1 MAGKADFTEEEWKA
15 LQKGVTGAGIL
26 VATSD
31 RSFFDSFKEAG
42 ALAKHLAAGRRNST
56 SQLVR
61 EASETKGTGL
71 SFRDSPQ
78 EVETETLDALR
89 STVSLLQT
97 KAPDEIDAYRSFVLD
112 VAQSVSAAAGGGE
125 HAESATIEKIRDAL
139 GEPATTG

>member
-1 MAGKADFTEEEWKA
+1 MAEKVDFTEEEWKT

-42 ALAKHLAAGRRNST
+42 ALAKHLAAARQNST

-61 EASETKGTGL
+61 EAAETKGTGL
-71 SFRDSPQ
+71 SVRDSPQ
-78 EVETETLDALR
+78 EVEAETLDALR

-97 KAPDEIDAYRSFVLD
+97 KAPDEVDAYRSLVLD
-112 VAQSVSAAAGGGE
+112 IARSVSEAAGGGDE
-125 HAESATIEKIRDAL
+125 AESAAIGKIKNALDASA
-139 GEPATTG
+139 G

>member
-31 RSFFDSFKEAG
+31 RSFFDSFKKAG
-42 ALAKHLAAGRRNST
+42 ALAKHLAAARRNST

-97 KAPDEIDAYRSFVLD
+97 KAPDEVDAYRTFVLD
-112 VAQSVSAAAGGGE
+112 VAQSVSEAAGGGE
-125 HAESATIEKIRDAL
+125 EAESAEIAKIREAL
-139 GEPATTG
+139 GASSG